1 LPAVERLAGK
11 VAIVTGGASGIGRA
25 YAEGLAAAGAS
36 VLVADVLENEGLQT
50 AQTIAARG
58 GRGLFLRVD
67 VSDVA
72 STERMAAAA
81 AETFGGVDI
90 LVNNAAVFA
99 GLSSVPLT
107 ELPPDRWALVMDV
120 NVKGVWLCMRAVVPY
135 MRQRAGGAIVNQA
148 SIGAYGLQGVGRL
161 DYGTSK
167 AAVLGLTKNA
177 AKELA
182 ADHIRVN
189 AICPGAVASE
199 AAIGLA
205 GDMSVFDQ
213 VKESQL
219 IAETINPDDM
229 VEPLLFLV
237 SDASKFMTGQALVVD
252 GGRYFLG

>member
-1 LPAVERLAGK
+1 MGQ
-11 VAIVTGGASGIGRA
+11 A
-25 YAEGLAAAGAS
+25 YARGLAAAGAS
-36 VLVADVLENEGLQT
+36 VLVADVREDEGQQT
-50 AQTIAARG
+50 AGAIAAEG
-58 GRGLFLRVD
+58 GQALFLPVD
-67 VSDVA
+67 VSDLA
-72 STERMAAAA
+72 STERMAAVA

-107 ELPPDRWALVMDV
+107 DLPPDRWSLVMDV

-135 MRQRAGGAIVNQA
+135 MRQRAGGVIINQA
-148 SIGAYGLQGVGRL
+148 SIGAYGLQGPGRL

-182 ADHIRVN
+182 TDGIRVN

-199 AAIGLA
+199 AAIELA
-205 GDMSVFDQ
+205 GDMSVFNQ
-213 VKESQL
+213 AKESQL
-219 IAETINPDDM
+219 LSEIINPEDM
-229 VEPLLFLV
+229 VEPLLFLA

>member
-1 LPAVERLAGK
+1 LSSVERLAGK

-25 YAEGLAAAGAS
+25 YAGGLAAAGAS
-36 VLVADVLENEGLQT
+36 VLVADVMETEGQQT
-50 AQTIAARG
+50 AHTIAAEG
-58 GRGLFLRVD
+58 GRALFQRVD

-72 STERMAAAA
+72 STERMAAVA

-107 ELPPDRWALVMDV
+107 ELPPDRWSLVMDV

-135 MRQRAGGAIVNQA
+135 MRQRAQGAIVNQG

-182 ADHIRVN
+182 ADRIRVN

-205 GDMSVFDQ
+205 GDVSVFDQ

-219 IAETINPDDM
+219 IAQTINPDDM

>member
-1 LPAVERLAGK
+1 
-11 VAIVTGGASGIGRA
+11 
-25 YAEGLAAAGAS
+25 
-36 VLVADVLENEGLQT
+36 VLVADVMENEGQQT
-50 AQTIAARG
+50 AQAIATEGHQAM
-58 GRGLFLRVD
+58 FLRVD
-67 VSDVA
+67 VCDPV
-72 STERMAAAA
+72 STERMAAVA

-107 ELPPDRWALVMDV
+107 ELPPDRWSLVMDV
-120 NVKGVWLCMRAVVPY
+120 NVKGVWLCMRAVVPH
-135 MRQRAGGAIVNQA
+135 MQQRAGGAIVNQA

-182 ADHIRVN
+182 GDHIRVN

-199 AAIGLA
+199 AAIELA
-205 GDMSVFDQ
+205 GDMSVFNQAKD
-213 VKESQL
+213 SQL
-219 IAETINPDDM
+219 IPEAINPDDL
-229 VEPLLFLV
+229 VEPLLFLA
-237 SDASKFMTGQALVVD
+237 SDASRFMTGQTLVVD